1 MQRRKSEGRYPR
13 SEPNPNPEPSN
24 IFGLT
29 ASGLNSDLGFISGFA
44 FRVSALSTLP
54 DQHELV
60 TRLYETGRFVFD
72 SSFTW
77 PMTIRLSTALHM
89 S

>member
-1 MQRRKSEGRYPR
+1 MLPAYLHHK
-13 SEPNPNPEPSN
+13 
-24 IFGLT
+24 IIKMKKAVLLT
-29 ASGLNSDLGFISGFA
+29 LIIAASFISGFA

-60 TRLYETGRFVFD
+60 TRLYETGRLVFD
-72 SSFTW
+72 SSFTR